1 MATAS
6 YVLAGTKAAHESF
19 GSTCHGAGRELS
31 RRKAKER
38 VQHVVSA
45 APCKK
50 GIEVRASSAKGLIEE
65 APEAYKDVDQVVDV
79 MAETGIATKVARLRP
94 MAIIKG

>member
-1 MATAS
+1 VPRCRARAFAAQGQGARAT
-6 YVLAGTKAAHESF
+6 
-19 GSTCHGAGRELS
+19 
-31 RRKAKER
+31 RRLRRALQE
-38 VQHVVSA
+38 A
-45 APCKK
+45 